1 MQDCQARLRRHA
13 HHDHLD
19 VGIICERWARNVVL
33 ATRCLSQAVAYLRLR
48 DRKRRQDIQRQGR
61 GLAVTGPF
69 AHCALER
76 PGQIGAMPAEGD
88 RRVEGGGT
96 QSSL

>member
-1 MQDCQARLRRHA
+1 
-13 HHDHLD
+13 
-19 VGIICERWARNVVL
+19 
-33 ATRCLSQAVAYLRLR
+33 LR

-76 PGQIGAMPAEGD
+76 PGQIGAMPAEGET
-88 RRVEGGGT
+88 RVSGPT
-96 QSSL
+96 RTSILSSQ